1 MRYLTPALFLACL
14 SAVAQTWTQ
23 LPDFPGIE
31 RDDASAFVIGTD
43 IYVGTG
49 MDAGFQNTSDWY
61 RFNTLDNSWTAIAS
75 LPATGRQY
83 CSAFA
88 FDGIGHLLGGYVQG
102 VPSAEVFLYDPSVDQ
117 WNAATPLND
126 AVYASTSFTI
136 DSKGYLC
143 SGVLSNFL
151 PSTLLWIYNATAA
164 SWSSG
169 ALIDTLPMSR
179 AASFAHD
186 GRGYVVGGMP
196 VTNGALAGAWR
207 YDPVA
212 DEWSGIA
219 QLPAAR
225 NAADA
230 VGVPNGGIVI
240 GGQTPVPNAAY
251 DNVWHYIAA
260 LDAWEDL
267 PPFPPGGRRGA
278 VIAFVPPN
286 KVYYGTGSDN
296 VVRYKDWWLLELP
309 VGIEEMGA
317 SAAFTLFP
325 TVADTEIN
333 IRLPLS
339 TGLADVTITDL
350 TGRAVM
356 STRIPG
362 GSASIS
368 TTAMRAG
375 LYVAT
380 VRSATA
386 TSSQRFMVV
395 H

>member
-1 MRYLTPALFLACL
+1 
-14 SAVAQTWTQ
+14 
-23 LPDFPGIE
+23 
-31 RDDASAFVIGTD
+31 
-43 IYVGTG
+43 
-49 MDAGFQNTSDWY
+49 
-61 RFNTLDNSWTAIAS
+61 

-102 VPSAEVFLYDPSVDQ
+102 VPSADVFLYDPSVDQ
-117 WNAATPLND
+117 WNAGTPLNE
-126 AVYASTSFTI
+126 AVYASTAFTI
-136 DSKGYLC
+136 DGQGYLC

-230 VGVPNGGIVI
+230 VGIADGGIVI
-240 GGQTPVPNAAY
+240 GGQTPVPNEAY

-260 LDAWEDL
+260 LDAWEEM

-296 VVRYKDWWLLELP
+296 VVRYKDWWVLDLP
-309 VGIEEMGA
+309 VGIEETGDP
-317 SAAFTLFP
+317 AAFTLFP
-325 TVADTEIN
+325 TVADAEIN
-333 IRLPLS
+333 IRLPLNA
-339 TGLADVTITDL
+339 GPADVTITDL
-350 TGRAVM
+350 AGRAVS
-356 STRIPG
+356 STPMCS
-362 GSASIS
+362 GSVTIS

-375 LYVAT
+375 VYLVT
-380 VRSATA
+380 VRWATGA
-386 TSSQRFMVV
+386 SSQRFTVQ

>member
-1 MRYLTPALFLACL
+1 MRYLTPALFLVSL

-23 LPDFPGIE
+23 LPDLPGIE

-49 MDAGFQNTSDWY
+49 MDVGFQNTSDWY
-61 RFNTLDNSWTAIAS
+61 RFNTLNNTWSTVAS

-88 FDGIGHLLGGYVQG
+88 FNGIGHLLGGYVLG
-102 VPSAEVFLYDPSVDQ
+102 SPSAEVFLYDPSLDQ
-117 WNAATPLND
+117 WNPGVALPE

-136 DSKGYLC
+136 DGTGYLC

-151 PSTLLWIYNATAA
+151 PSTLLWIYDAA
-164 SWSSG
+164 AGSWSTG

-186 GRGYVVGGMP
+186 GHGYVVGGMP
-196 VTNGALAGAWR
+196 VTTGALAGAWR

-212 DEWSGIA
+212 DEWSGIEP
-219 QLPAAR
+219 LPAAR

-230 VGVPNGGIVI
+230 VGVPDGGIVI
-240 GGQTPVPNAAY
+240 GGQTPVPNAVY

-260 LDAWEDL
+260 SDSWEDL
-267 PPFPPGGRRGA
+267 PPFPAGGRRGA

-296 VVRYKDWWLLELP
+296 VQRYRDWWVLDLP
-309 VGIEEMGA
+309 VGMDETA
-317 SAAFTLFP
+317 SAAAFTLFP
-325 TVADTEIN
+325 TVADNEVS
-333 IRLPLS
+333 IRMSLNAAP
-339 TGLADVTITDL
+339 TDVTITGL
-350 TGRAVM
+350 AGRLV
-356 STRIPG
+356 TRARIAG
-362 GSASIS
+362 GSTAIS
-368 TTAMRAG
+368 TAEWRAG
-375 LYVAT
+375 VYLAT
-380 VRSATA
+380 VRCATG
-386 TSSQRFMVV
+386 TSSRRFVV
-395 H
+395 LH